1 MRGLTLRAQM
11 AVIVIESPEQ
21 YDKVC
26 ADAKAEGK
34 KVIVDFTATWCG
46 PCKMIKRAWARAALE
61 RSLGAEPRPRAS
73 RRHRRAA
80 CADLPAM
87 RRPAR
92 HGCACARARAH
103 RPRRPAAFFHELAEA
118 TPSVVFVQ
126 VDVDDMSMIAEKAR
140 VSAMPTFHVYDG
152 TEKVDELVGASKDK
166 LAALAAKH
174 K

>member
-46 PCKMIKRAWARAALE
+46 PCKMIK
-61 RSLGAEPRPRAS
+61 P
-73 RRHRRAA
+73 
-80 CADLPAM
+80 
-87 RRPAR
+87 
-92 HGCACARARAH
+92 
-103 RPRRPAAFFHELAEA
+103 FFHELAEA